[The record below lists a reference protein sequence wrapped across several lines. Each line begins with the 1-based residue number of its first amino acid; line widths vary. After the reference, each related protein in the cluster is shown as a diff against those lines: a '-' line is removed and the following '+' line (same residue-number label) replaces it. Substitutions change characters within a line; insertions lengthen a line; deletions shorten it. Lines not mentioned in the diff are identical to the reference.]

1 MAKTTKETKDTPQAK
16 TETAKKQESAQPVI
30 YVGPPIK
37 GTVLHSTFTIFADGV
52 PAAYKNHP
60 SLKHLFVTPERL
72 DQARREIGRTG
83 SLRNTYYKRASEE
96 FKKKG
101 GK

>member
-1 MAKTTKETKDTPQAK
+1 MAKKTKGTSTTKKTAAK
-16 TETAKKQESAQPVI
+16 SKKAPTGPVI

-37 GTVLHSTFTIFADGV
+37 GTLIHSTFTIFADGI
-52 PAAYKNHP
+52 PTEYQDHP
-60 SLKHLFVTPERL
+60 TFKHLFVPPERL

-83 SLRNTYYKRASEE
+83 SLRNIYYKRAIEE
-96 FKKKG
+96 FSKKG